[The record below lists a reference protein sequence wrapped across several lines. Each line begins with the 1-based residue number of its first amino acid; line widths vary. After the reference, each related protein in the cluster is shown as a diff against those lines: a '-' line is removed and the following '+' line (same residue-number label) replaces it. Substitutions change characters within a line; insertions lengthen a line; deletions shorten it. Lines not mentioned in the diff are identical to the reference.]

1 MTTVHKDDY
10 DGAKNI
16 TSGSGEGGKTL
27 AKTLQD
33 VADDLEVL
41 RSAFVAHLT
50 KLDTDFTAQNIAVI
64 SSQLDEDY
72 QSVGEVLA
80 ATILTKKGRT

>member
-1 MTTVHKDDY
+1 MTTVNKDTY

-16 TSGSGEGGKTL
+16 TSGSGESGVTL

-33 VADDLEVL
+33 VADDVEVL
-41 RSAFVAHLT
+41 RAAFSALLV
-50 KLDTDFTAQNIAVI
+50 KMDTDFTAQNIAVT

-72 QSVGEVLA
+72 QSTGEVLA
-80 ATILTKKGRT
+80 SAILTKKGRT